1 MLGAQPARAG
11 SKTASGG
18 NNNQHYDHTKT
29 MKSLMILAAVCA
41 TAVLMTTGCATCH
54 KDGACCKP
62 AVKCDGSCCKD
73 PATCAKCCK
82 DEAGCA
88 KCCKK

>member
-1 MLGAQPARAG
+1 M
-11 SKTASGG
+11 ASGQTI
-18 NNNQHYDHTKT
+18 NHSQQPNKT

-41 TAVLMTTGCATCH
+41 AAMLMTTGCATC
-54 KDGACCKP
+54 KDKSCCKP

-73 PATCAKCCK
+73 PATCAKCCT
-82 DEAGCA
+82 DAAGCA